1 MSLSHE
7 EQLLSLKL
15 KLKELMNDLLS
26 QRVECRRLAGEW
38 KEIDERISVM
48 FETYGKAA
56 MTHYRVISS
65 LLNGPDVEAGS
76 TQSSVPP
83 PDQRSSGLKK
93 ILSKEQLRKRV
104 LSRARR
110 NRMIEESHPSMTR
123 HGD

>member
-56 MTHYRVISS
+56 MTHYTVISS

-76 TQSSVPP
+76 TQSSVPA
-83 PDQRSSGLKK
+83 PDQRSSREIK
-93 ILSKEQLRKRV
+93 
-104 LSRARR
+104 SRQVSRRR
-110 NRMIEESHPSMTR
+110 NRILKAFRKHESHPSMTR